1 MYLGWYIYIIYNLNN
16 IIIIALYVMLLV
28 HCKKNIVVMLSVL
41 KFIPDRR
48 SSNKAWEDLYNWA
61 WEDLHADFF

>member
-1 MYLGWYIYIIYNLNN
+1 
-16 IIIIALYVMLLV
+16 MLLV

-41 KFIPDRR
+41 KFILDRS
-48 SSNKAWEDLYNWA
+48 SSNKA

>member
-1 MYLGWYIYIIYNLNN
+1 MGTENKPQQIYCHQNMMQKSIDGEK
-16 IIIIALYVMLLV
+16 ALYVMLLV

-48 SSNKAWEDLYNWA
+48 SSNKAWEDLYN
-61 WEDLHADFF
+61 

>member
-1 MYLGWYIYIIYNLNN
+1 
-16 IIIIALYVMLLV
+16 MLLV
-28 HCKKNIVVMLSVL
+28 QCKKKIVVMLSVL

-48 SSNKAWEDLYNWA
+48 SSNKAWEDLYNSA